1 MIRRETRRGSP
12 ASAVRPSGVW
22 LIAAVGCGL
31 LRLVT
36 RIARAALEILRLT
49 VARETLGAASASA
62 ACGPR
67 REPFRFLRLLIGNE
81 PLPMDPPAPPRRR
94 HRSIVALLA
103 PEPLPYD
110 DPPPPAAHRRS
121 WLAALLAPEPL
132 PHDPAPRALRRL
144 SRLAA
149 LFAPEKLDDSD

>member
-1 MIRRETRRGSP
+1 LIVHT
-12 ASAVRPSGVW
+12 GVW
-22 LIAAVGCGL
+22 LIAAPGCGL

-49 VARETLGAASASA
+49 VARETLGAAGASA
-62 ACGPR
+62 AGGPR
-67 REPFRFLRLLIGNE
+67 RKPLRFLRLLFANE

-103 PEPLPYD
+103 PEPLPHD
-110 DPPPPAAHRRS
+110 DAPPAAHRPS

-132 PHDPAPRALRRL
+132 PHDPAPRAPRRR

>member
-1 MIRRETRRGSP
+1 M
-12 ASAVRPSGVW
+12 W
-22 LIAAVGCGL
+22 LIAAPGCGL

-49 VARETLGAASASA
+49 VARETLGAAGASA
-62 ACGPR
+62 AGGPR
-67 REPFRFLRLLIGNE
+67 REPLRFLRLLFANE

-103 PEPLPYD
+103 PEPLP
-110 DPPPPAAHRRS
+110 
-121 WLAALLAPEPL
+121 
-132 PHDPAPRALRRL
+132 HDPAPRAPRRR